1 MAQAE
6 DEHSTIAIWRNIC
19 GKENVVLYS
28 QPLASQ
34 RGRLIDQI
42 ARAVCFIC
50 AILLVAVI
58 VAVFFFIGLKAFR
71 IFSEGGDVKT
81 FFTVDNWDPTGAYD
95 LNGDVHYGAFG
106 LILGSVVITLGSI
119 LIVTPLALLTAV
131 FFTEMAPKWLVSFL
145 KPLIEIFT
153 GVPSVVI
160 GFLGLTVI
168 VPTLSRLV
176 TPFANALGIL
186 GATGGYGW
194 GSAIIVLVIMVL
206 PTVLSVSIDSLHA
219 VPNSVREA
227 SLALGS
233 TRWQMMIKAIL
244 PAASSGLGTAVVLGM
259 ARAIGETLAVA
270 VVLSGRNLPQKLL
283 SLGALFQP
291 NVNVT
296 QQIAQNFG
304 EAVGTVSEDAY
315 WTLAFVLLVI
325 SFIFICISR
334 YLASRSVYK

>member
-1 MAQAE
+1 VQ
-6 DEHSTIAIWRNIC
+6 
-19 GKENVVLYS
+19 YS
-28 QPLASQ
+28 QQPYSR

-42 ARAVCFIC
+42 ARVVCFVC
-50 AILLVAVI
+50 AILLIAVI
-58 VAVFFFIGLKAFR
+58 VAVFIFIGSKSFK
-71 IFSEGGDVKT
+71 IFSEGGNLKT
-81 FFTVDNWDPTGAYD
+81 FFTTDNWDPTGAND
-95 LNGDVHYGAFG
+95 PSGVGNPSYGAYG
-106 LILGSVVITLGSI
+106 LILGSIVITLGSI
-119 LIVTPLALLTAV
+119 IIVTPLALLTAV

-160 GFLGLTVI
+160 GFLGLVVV
-168 VPTLSRLV
+168 VPALSRFLSPV
-176 TPFANALGIL
+176 AKSLGIL
-186 GATGGYGW
+186 GATAGYGW
-194 GSAIIVLVIMVL
+194 GAAIIVLIIMTL
-206 PTVLSVSIDSLHA
+206 PTVLSVAIDSLQA
-219 VPNSVREA
+219 VPASVREA

-233 TRWQMMIKAIL
+233 TRWQMMRKAII
-244 PAASSGLGTAVVLGM
+244 PAASTGLGTAVVLGM

-270 VVLSGRNLPQKLL
+270 MVLAGSSLPQKLL

-296 QQIAQNFG
+296 MMIAQNFG

-315 WTLAFVLLVI
+315 WTLAFTLLVI

>member
-1 MAQAE
+1 MQ
-6 DEHSTIAIWRNIC
+6 
-19 GKENVVLYS
+19 YS
-28 QPLASQ
+28 QQQSSQ
-34 RGRLIDQI
+34 RGRLLNQL
-42 ARAVCFIC
+42 ARAICFLC
-50 AILLVAVI
+50 AILLIAVI
-58 VAVFFFIGLKAFR
+58 VAVFIFIGAKAFR
-71 IFSEGGDVKT
+71 IFSEGGNLKT
-81 FFTVDNWDPTGAYD
+81 FFTVDNWDPTGVYD
-95 LNGDVHYGAFG
+95 PTGNGTASYGAFG

-119 LIVTPLALLTAV
+119 IIVTPLALFTAV
-131 FFTEMAPKWLVSFL
+131 FFTEMAPKWLVTFL

-160 GFLGLTVI
+160 GFLGLIII
-168 VPTLSRLV
+168 VPALSRLV
-176 TPFANALGIL
+176 TPFQKQLGIL
-186 GATGGYGW
+186 GATGGFGW
-194 GSAIIVLVIMVL
+194 GAAILVLVIMVL
-206 PTVLSVSIDSLHA
+206 PTVLSVSIDSLRA
-219 VPNSVREA
+219 VPGSVREA

-233 TRWQMMIKAIL
+233 TRWQMMYKAII
-244 PAASSGLGTAVVLGM
+244 PAAASGLGTAVVLGM

-270 VVLSGRNLPQKLL
+270 MVLSGRNLPQKLL

-315 WTLAFVLLVI
+315 WTLAFVLLVV

>member
-1 MAQAE
+1 MQY
-6 DEHSTIAIWRNIC
+6 RQP
-19 GKENVVLYS
+19 VLKRRERLTD
-28 QPLASQ
+28 QLA
-34 RGRLIDQI
+34 RII
-42 ARAVCFIC
+42 CFIC
-50 AILLVAVI
+50 AILLIAVI
-58 VAVFFFIGLKAFR
+58 VAVFVFIGSKSFK
-71 IFSEGGDVKT
+71 IFSEGGDLKT
-81 FFTVDNWDPTGAYD
+81 FFTVDNWDPTGAND
-95 LNGDVHYGAFG
+95 PTGVGNLTYGAYG

-131 FFTEMAPKWLVSFL
+131 FFTEMAPRWLVSFL

-153 GVPSVVI
+153 GIPSVVI
-160 GFLGLTVI
+160 GFLGLTIV
-168 VPTLSRLV
+168 VPTLSKV
-176 TPFANALGIL
+176 VAPFAKSLGIL

-194 GSAIIVLVIMVL
+194 GAAIIVLVIMIL

-219 VPNSVREA
+219 VPASIREA

-233 TRWQMMIKAIL
+233 TRWQMMSRAIL
-244 PAASSGLGTAVVLGM
+244 PAAASGLSTAVVLGM

-270 VVLSGRNLPQKLL
+270 MVLAGNNLPEKLW

-296 QQIAQNFG
+296 MMIAQNFG

-325 SFIFICISR
+325 SFIFICLSR

>member
-1 MAQAE
+1 MQ
-6 DEHSTIAIWRNIC
+6 
-19 GKENVVLYS
+19 YS
-28 QPLASQ
+28 QPLFSQ

-50 AILLVAVI
+50 AILLIAVI
-58 VAVFFFIGLKAFR
+58 VAVFVFIGLKAFK
-71 IFSEGGDVKT
+71 IFSEGGDLKT
-81 FFTVDNWDPTGAYD
+81 FFGVDNWDPTGAYD
-95 LNGDVHYGAFG
+95 VVNGSPHYGAFG

-145 KPLIEIFT
+145 KPLIEVFT

-160 GFLGLTVI
+160 GFLGLTII
-168 VPTLSRLV
+168 VPTLSHIIS
-176 TPFANALGIL
+176 PFANALGIL

-206 PTVLSVSIDSLHA
+206 PTVLSVAIDSLHA

-233 TRWQMMIKAIL
+233 TRWQMMSRAIL

-270 VVLSGRNLPQKLL
+270 LVLSGRTLPQKLL
-283 SLGALFQP
+283 ALGALFQP

-315 WTLAFVLLVI
+315 WTLAFVLLII